1 MHQYQESPQRG
12 KVVIPN
18 QLSILIQ
25 KHVDSEIVSLDQFQY
40 TPYNNDFGPLPLI
53 DLQTL
58 AKILSRTN
66 GHQTVHCGPESKLQ
80 SRGICLLACHLMLHR
95 NMSVKQI

>member
-25 KHVDSEIVSLDQFQY
+25 KHVDSEIVSLDQF
-40 TPYNNDFGPLPLI
+40 
-53 DLQTL
+53 
-58 AKILSRTN
+58 
-66 GHQTVHCGPESKLQ
+66 
-80 SRGICLLACHLMLHR
+80 
-95 NMSVKQI
+95 